1 MCDESMH
8 DMIIGLT
15 HRHIRGIQQV
25 DPSAARSIEGIIVI
39 NAPHDEYADAQM
51 IVYM

>member
-1 MCDESMH
+1 MYDESMH
-8 DMIIGLT
+8 DMISGLT

-25 DPSAARSIEGIIVI
+25 DPSAARSIEGMTVI

-51 IVYM
+51 IECM

>member
-25 DPSAARSIEGIIVI
+25 DPSAARSIEGMIDI
-39 NAPHDEYADAQM
+39 NSPHDEYADAQM
-51 IVYM
+51 IE